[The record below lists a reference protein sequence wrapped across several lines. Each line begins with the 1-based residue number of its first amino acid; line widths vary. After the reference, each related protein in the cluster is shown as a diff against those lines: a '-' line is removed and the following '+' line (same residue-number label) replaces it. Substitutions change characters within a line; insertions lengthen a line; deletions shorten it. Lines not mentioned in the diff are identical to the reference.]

1 MTGTIVA
8 IIPKQR
14 FDYSFLGS
22 NLDKSVVIHKALNV
36 IPYKTGRL
44 MVRVH
49 SIQMSAGQD
58 ISVDAFPVNPS
69 PNDPQEFVDFAAGV
83 ISVTLDENNSAGDL
97 KSSTSTD
104 LYPYLKIQIT
114 FSQDTAGGTAFF
126 AELSADLLV
135 RDP

>member
-49 SIQMSAGQD
+49 SIQMG
-58 ISVDAFPVNPS
+58 
-69 PNDPQEFVDFAAGV
+69 
-83 ISVTLDENNSAGDL
+83 
-97 KSSTSTD
+97 
-104 LYPYLKIQIT
+104 
-114 FSQDTAGGTAFF
+114 
-126 AELSADLLV
+126 ADLLGQPNLH
-135 RDP
+135 RFQRLAR